1 MLEQRSTAAADAP
14 RRPASAGA
22 RPLTVLALAATF
34 AAMLAIPTGASA
46 RSLTVE
52 IIVFDDPSGEDLHAE
67 HWPADPGEPSLD
79 GAVEIVRSPG
89 GEAGGAARAYR
100 LVNRSALALN
110 GVWRSL
116 RRSAHYRPFLHVG
129 WRLPGLSHG
138 AARPVHVGPRLGDRG
153 AGGAGPGGGER
164 PTVQGTVKVSVA
176 RYLHVKLDL
185 VYRRPGNG
193 EAETP
198 NAVPARFRLVSERR
212 MRYGELHYIDHPLFG
227 VLMRIRPLRTTSRSA
242 GQFPPTGI
250 SRTGIEPP
258 PGSWRPLRGTGRLRS
273 KEGAGFLAPT
283 HGSDRSLPSRS
294 PTSIV
299 QRTGGLT
306 NHAHTVAF
314 GA

>member
-34 AAMLAIPTGASA
+34 AAVLAIPTGASA

-52 IIVFDDPSGEDLHAE
+52 IIVFDDLSGEDLHTE

-100 LVNRSALALN
+100 LVNRSALALD

-116 RRSAHYRPFLHVG
+116 RRSARYRPFLHVG

-242 GQFPPTGI
+242 RQFPPTEI

-258 PGSWRPLRGTGRLRS
+258 PGSWRPLRGTGRVRS
-273 KEGAGFLAPT
+273 KAGAGFPAPAR
-283 HGSDRSLPSRS
+283 GP
-294 PTSIV
+294 
-299 QRTGGLT
+299 GE
-306 NHAHTVAF
+306 AF
-314 GA
+314 PLGARR